1 MKFNECKCQVMC
13 VQGKHRA
20 KFNLNGSELVNEA
33 EEIRIN
39 N

>member
-20 KFNLNGSELVNEA
+20 KFNLNGSELVNGG

>member
-1 MKFNECKCQVMC
+1 MSVNVKSYMC
-13 VQGKHRA
+13 RERRA
-20 KFNLNGSELVNEA
+20 KFNLNGSELVNGG